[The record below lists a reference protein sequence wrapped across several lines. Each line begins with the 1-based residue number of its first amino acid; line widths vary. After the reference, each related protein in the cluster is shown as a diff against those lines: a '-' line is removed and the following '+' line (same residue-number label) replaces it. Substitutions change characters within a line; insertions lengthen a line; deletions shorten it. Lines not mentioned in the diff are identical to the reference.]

1 MFSTSDAPAI
11 FDGMKR
17 GPYRVH
23 PARVALGDYGY
34 TATALAAA
42 AGMSPGGITRQLSG
56 ESRLSES
63 VRAALVDL
71 IGENGAA
78 DVIAAIP
85 SRERAA
91 A

>member
-1 MFSTSDAPAI
+1 MSPSDAPAI
-11 FDGMKR
+11 FAGMKR

-23 PARVALGDYGY
+23 PARVALGGYGY
-34 TATALAAA
+34 TATALAVA

-56 ESRLSES
+56 ESRLSDP
-63 VRAALVDL
+63 VRDALVEL
-71 IGENGAA
+71 IGEDGAA